1 MLLTPLSS
9 HSCLA
14 SFKMTGTPFW
24 MKQMAMPVPIKPA
37 PTMPTFLMG
46 AGFSFKPGTLLAKRS
61 EKKRCLNAADCTL
74 KSSFLNCRPSS
85 LTPSSKLM
93 LLQAASTHLMIA
105 AGAIMPLAFWEAWFK
120 VISKAPPRA
129 LKRVAAKTGR
139 LEMGLGGME
148 SANLAASSTTLDF
161 TIASRI
167 PALCAFAA
175 LRGAPVKSMGRKTSR
190 GATRGIRWVPSPPGK
205 RPRVTSGRPTLT
217 EARPIR

>member
-1 MLLTPLSS
+1 MFFMPASN